1 MILSLVFAVLLFTGL
16 NSSINIQIAANT
28 LTYFFAG
35 SIWGL
40 SMILPGLSSS
50 SLLILTGI
58 YQPMTAGIA
67 ALDFRVILPLLAGL
81 SVTALTLSR
90 IVHDMFEK
98 KRGLILKIIIGIVIA
113 STLFILPASF
123 PTALQLSVSLLC
135 FISGYALAR
144 GLDMKKEKLM
154 I

>member
-1 MILSLVFAVLLFTGL
+1 
-16 NSSINIQIAANT
+16 
-28 LTYFFAG
+28 
-35 SIWGL
+35 
-40 SMILPGLSSS
+40 
-50 SLLILTGI
+50 
-58 YQPMTAGIA
+58 MTAGIA